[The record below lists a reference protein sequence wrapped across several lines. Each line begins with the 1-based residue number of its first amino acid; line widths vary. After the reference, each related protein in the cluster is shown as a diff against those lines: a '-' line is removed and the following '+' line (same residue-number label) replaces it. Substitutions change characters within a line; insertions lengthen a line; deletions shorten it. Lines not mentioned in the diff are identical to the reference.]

1 MKAAPP
7 ASPAFLVP
15 RMRRIGWVLLALLL
29 LGPRGVQAQSVRFAV
44 IGDYGADSTPEL
56 DVSALV
62 RSWNPDFVITVG
74 DNNYETGSAA
84 TIDTNIGKYYHDF
97 IYNYSGSHGAGS
109 SSRRFL
115 PSLGNHDWGN
125 TYPNPTGAAP
135 YLAYFDLPGNE
146 RYYEFRMDPVHLFA
160 VDSDANEPDGNSSS
174 SAQASWLQ
182 AALGSS
188 TAPWKLVY
196 FHHPPYSSGEHGSN
210 TYMRW
215 PFSSWGA
222 SAVLSGHDHDYERLS
237 VNGSPYFVVGTGGKS
252 LYAFVNVLTVSQ
264 FRYNADY
271 GAMLV
276 DATAESISFQFY
288 NRAAVLIDAYTLTAA
303 VPTSTPTPT
312 PTRTLTRTPTRTV
325 TPNATSTPTPTPTT
339 AAIAAPSNLT
349 AQSVSSSQINLA
361 WSDNSGNET
370 GFKIERSTNGTSF
383 AQITSVGANVRTY
396 SNTGLT
402 RGTRYWFRVRAFN
415 ASADSAFSN
424 TASAR
429 TRQK

>member
-1 MKAAPP
+1 MKAAPV
-7 ASPAFLVP
+7 AFPDPLLP
-15 RMRRIGWVLLALLL
+15 RPRWIGWVLLALLL
-29 LGPRGVQAQSVRFAV
+29 IGRQGVQAQSVRFAV
-44 IGDYGADSTPEL
+44 IGDYGADSRPEL
-56 DVSALV
+56 DVSVLV

-84 TIDTNIGKYYHDF
+84 TIDKNIGKYYHDF
-97 IYNYSGSHGAGS
+97 IYNYSGSYGAGS

-146 RYYEFRMDPVHLFA
+146 RYYEFRMDPVDLFA

-174 SAQASWLQ
+174 SVQANWLR

-188 TAPWKLVY
+188 TAPWKLVF
-196 FHHPPYSSGEHGSN
+196 FHHPPYSSGEHGSS

-252 LYAFVNVLTVSQ
+252 LYAFVNVLPESQ
-264 FRYNADY
+264 FRYDADY

-276 DATAESISFQFY
+276 DATAEHITFEFY
-288 NRAAVLIDAYTLTAA
+288 NRAAVLIDAYTLSAA
-303 VPTSTPTPT
+303 VPTSTSTPT
-312 PTRTLTRTPTRTV
+312 PTRTPTSTPTLTA
-325 TPNATSTPTPTPTT
+325 TPNATNTPTPTPTT
-339 AAIAAPSNLT
+339 AAITAPSNLT
-349 AQSVSSSQINLA
+349 VQSVSSSQINLA
-361 WSDNSGNET
+361 WADNSGNET
-370 GFKIERSTNGTSF
+370 GFKIERYTNGTSF
-383 AQITSVGANVRTY
+383 AQIASVGPNVTHY

-402 RGTRYWFRVRAFN
+402 RGTRYWYRVRAFN
-415 ASADSAFSN
+415 ASADSLYSN

-429 TRQK
+429 TKQK

>member
-7 ASPAFLVP
+7 VSSAFLVP
-15 RMRRIGWVLLALLL
+15 CMRRIRWVLLALLL

-56 DVSALV
+56 NVSALV
-62 RSWNPDFVITVG
+62 KSWNPDFVITVG
-74 DNNYETGSAA
+74 DNNYDTGSAA
-84 TIDTNIGKYYHDF
+84 KIDTNIGKYYHDF
-97 IYNYSGSHGAGS
+97 IYNYSGSYGAGS
-109 SSRRFL
+109 SSPRFL

-125 TYPNPTGAAP
+125 AYPNPTGAAP
-135 YLAYFDLPGNE
+135 YIAYFDLPGNE
-146 RYYEFRMDPVHLFA
+146 RYYDFQMDPVHLFA
-160 VDSDANEPDGNSSS
+160 VDSDANEPDGNSDSS
-174 SAQASWLQ
+174 VQASWLR

-196 FHHPPYSSGEHGSN
+196 FHHPPYSSGQHGSSA
-210 TYMRW
+210 YMRW

-237 VNGSPYFVVGTGGKS
+237 VNGLPYFVVGTGGKS
-252 LYAFVNVLTVSQ
+252 LYGFVSVLPESQ

-276 DATAESISFQFY
+276 DATADSISFQFY
-288 NRAAVLIDAYTLTAA
+288 NRAAVLIDTYTLTAA
-303 VPTSTPTPT
+303 VPTSIPTPT

-339 AAIAAPSNLT
+339 AAVAAPSNLT

-370 GFKIERSTNGTSF
+370 GFKIERSTNGTAF
-383 AQITSVGANVRTY
+383 AQIALVGANVRTY

-415 ASADSAFSN
+415 ASVDSAFSN

-429 TRQK
+429 TKQK